1 MHHREAEETPL
12 LGCEHAGRSGY
23 RRALGILHS
32 DLTTEGEAVL
42 DIRIRTSDTGPVRLP
57 NLRGVLDDIASDWTT
72 EIRQRTR
79 SGRDADGRQ
88 MRRRA
93 DGSVSRLH
101 DSGKMLASLRPTVD
115 DRGFKI
121 APTGT
126 RNAIVART
134 HARSRRQFMGADE
147 QQIADARD
155 RVAAA
160 LRDRP

>member
-1 MHHREAEETPL
+1 M
-12 LGCEHAGRSGY
+12 
-23 RRALGILHS
+23 
-32 DLTTEGEAVL
+32 L

-101 DSGKMLASLRPTVD
+101 DSGKMLASLRPTTVD

-126 RNAIVART
+126 RNVIVART
-134 HARSRRQFMGADE
+134 HQRSRRTFMGASPD
-147 QQIADARD
+147 QIEDAR
-155 RVAAA
+155 AAVVEA
-160 LRDRP
+160 LQQGTK

>member
-1 MHHREAEETPL
+1 M
-12 LGCEHAGRSGY
+12 
-23 RRALGILHS
+23 
-32 DLTTEGEAVL
+32 L

-101 DSGKMLASLRPTVD
+101 DSGAMLGSLRPTTVD
-115 DRGFKI
+115 DRGFQI
-121 APTGT
+121 APTGA

-134 HARSRRQFMGADE
+134 HAAHPPDNSWAHPNRPDQKTHGPAVVERLTAGDEMTTVAEDDGSARSPRP
-147 QQIADARD
+147 ARD
-155 RVAAA
+155 
-160 LRDRP
+160 